1 MQLLSGWRIVAIACI
16 LAAAASA
23 VASLL
28 MPRKYTA
35 TCRILVD
42 PPAGSDPRVSTAV
55 SPIYLESLRTY
66 EAFASSDDL
75 FQQASKKFGLRSDA
89 TPIEKLK
96 KRILKVE
103 VLRNTKILEIS
114 ATLPEPAKAHSLA
127 LYIGQQAVGLNRSV
141 GVEADR
147 ELLAEA

>member
-28 MPRKYTA
+28 MTPKYTA
-35 TCRILVD
+35 TCRILVE

-75 FQQASKKFGLRSDA
+75 FQQAAKKFGLRTDS
-89 TPIEKLK
+89 TPIERLK

-103 VLRNTKILEIS
+103 VLRNTKILEIN
-114 ATLPEPAKAHSLA
+114 ATLPDPARAHELS
-127 LYIGQQAVGLNRSV
+127 LYIANEAVNLNRS
-141 GVEADR
+141 AS
-147 ELLAEA
+147 